1 MKLKRKKGKADIP
14 SDSMADIA
22 FLLIVFF
29 MLTTTFSVNK
39 GFDYGI
45 PPKEEEAS
53 ENSQTRT
60 ALTVIVDA
68 DGTSRRSYE
77 VLVVDENGNEMRF
90 DSANIASKPLEGG
103 SGYLLDNF
111 GARQYQGGLFSYM
124 DETFQ
129 KVSETNEEWYKL
141 PVYVLMKREAP
152 FEGFVDVW
160 EEVRK
165 LEEKWTPRFP
175 SDVEPEKRK
184 LATHVPN
191 VNTVDQII
199 FQLEEKYG
207 RTF

>member
-1 MKLKRKKGKADIP
+1 MKLARKERKAEIP
-14 SDSMADIA
+14 DDSMADIA

-60 ALTVIVDA
+60 ALTVIVNA
-68 DGTSRRSYE
+68 DNTSARSYE

-90 DSANIASKPLEGG
+90 NRLTVESKPIMGPNG
-103 SGYLLDNF
+103 PVKDQH
-111 GARQYQGGLFSYM
+111 GARQWQGGLFSYM
-124 DETFQ
+124 DETFT
-129 KVSETNEEWYKL
+129 KVSETNPEWYKL

-165 LEEKWTPRFP
+165 LEEKWSPRFP
-175 SDVEPEKRK
+175 SEVEPEKRK

-191 VNTVDQII
+191 VNTVDEILY
-199 FQLEEKYG
+199 QLSEKYG